1 MRRTDSELKDIL
13 MDFLTKKKSNDIL
26 ESEIFELKEARED
39 FNYDKLFKYFSAL
52 SNEANLFGVSSA
64 WLVFGISDN
73 GKFVGTRF
81 LSGVG
86 DIPECKKRVGDK
98 TNDRISFIEIYEI
111 EMEGKRVLMFEI
123 PPAVPGVP
131 TTVDGI
137 PYGRDGESLVALSE
151 EKRQRI
157 LSEPRFIDWSRE
169 VVSGAGMDD
178 LDPDAISSARKHYIT
193 KNPRLADEVSS
204 WSDERFLKS
213 IPLTIN
219 GKITR
224 AALVLLGKRE
234 LRHLLS
240 PAAISIRWI
249 LRNEKGEML
258 DYYIGN
264 GPFILEVDEIYRRIR
279 NLKYRY
285 IPEGTLFPTEVDMY
299 EEYLIREPLNN
310 AIVHQDYSKCVQISV
325 VEMPDRLI
333 FYNAGSFIP
342 GSVEKV
348 LSASSQDVKSNLDAR
363 YRNLYLADAM
373 RNLDLIDTVWS
384 GIPKMFRLQ
393 KKKYF
398 PMPEYEFVENGVRVT
413 IYGKILNQDFA
424 KVLSANGDLSLTEVL
439 LLDKV
444 SRGQKISKEET
455 AVLRK
460 KNLVEGRYPNLYLS
474 LSVAD
479 KTNQRAKYTVN
490 RGLDKESYRK
500 FILMGIKQ
508 HGGLSRKDIEEILW
522 EKLPASYNTEEKKR
536 RKVANLLSEMR
547 KEGLISS
554 AHRGRGSVWVGGKK

>member
-1 MRRTDSELKDIL
+1 MMRTDDELKSIL
-13 MDFLTKKKSNDIL
+13 TNFLTLRKSTDIF
-26 ESEIFELKEARED
+26 ESEIFELKEAKSG
-39 FNYDKLFKYFSAL
+39 FSYDRLFEYFSAL
-52 SNEANLFGVSSA
+52 SNEANLSGMSSA
-64 WLVFGISDN
+64 WLVLGVSDS
-73 GKFVGTRF
+73 GAYVGTEF
-81 LSGVG
+81 ISGKG

-98 TNDRISFIEIYEI
+98 TNDRISFIGIYEL

-131 TTVDGI
+131 TTVDGH
-137 PYGRDGESLVALSE
+137 PYGRDGASVIALSE

-157 LSEPRFIDWSRE
+157 LSQPRFFDWSRE
-169 VVSGAGMDD
+169 IVSDATIDD
-178 LDPDAISSARKHYIT
+178 LDTVALLCAKKHYVT
-193 KNPRLADEVSS
+193 KNQRLADEVPL
-204 WSDERFLKS
+204 WSDERFLKEV
-213 IPLTIN
+213 PLAIN

-234 LRHLLS
+234 SRHLLY
-240 PAAISIRWI
+240 PADVSIRWI
-249 LRNEKGEML
+249 LKDEKGEVL
-258 DYYIGN
+258 DYYIGD
-264 GPFILEVDEIYRRIR
+264 GPFILEVEEIYRRIR

-299 EEYLIREPLNN
+299 DEYLIREPLNN
-310 AIVHQDYSKCVQISV
+310 AIAHQDYSECVRISV

-342 GSVEKV
+342 GSVETV
-348 LSASSQDVKSNLDAR
+348 LSADVPDAR
-363 YRNLYLADAM
+363 YRNQFLVTAM
-373 RNLDLIDTVWS
+373 RQLDLIDTVWS
-384 GIPKMFRLQ
+384 GIRKMFRLQ
-393 KKKYF
+393 KDKFF

-424 KVLSANGDLSLTEVL
+424 KILSANGDLTLTEVL

-444 SRGQKISKEET
+444 SRGQKISKDAV

-460 KNLVEGRYPNLYLS
+460 KKLIEGRYPNLYLS

-479 KTNQRAKYTVN
+479 KTNQRAQYTVN

-500 FILMGIKQ
+500 FILVGIKQ
-508 HGGLSRKDIEEILW
+508 HGSLSRKDIDDILW

-536 RKVANLLSEMR
+536 RKISNLLSEMR

-554 AHRGRGSVWVGGKK
+554 AHRGRGSMWVCGKK

>member
-1 MRRTDSELKDIL
+1 MRRTDNELKDIL
-13 MDFLTKKKSNDIL
+13 MNFLTKKKSNDIL
-26 ESEIFELKEARED
+26 ESEIFELKAAREE
-39 FNYDKLFKYFSAL
+39 FSYEKLFKYFSAL
-52 SNEANLFGVSSA
+52 SNEANLLGVSSA
-64 WLVFGISDN
+64 WLVFGVSDS
-73 GKFVGTRF
+73 GEFVGTRF

-137 PYGRDGESLVALSE
+137 SYGRDGASAVALSE

-157 LSEPRFIDWSRE
+157 LSQPRFIDWSRE
-169 VVSGAGMDD
+169 VVFGAGMDD
-178 LDPDAISSARKHYIT
+178 LDPDAISSARRHYIT

-219 GKITR
+219 DNITR

-234 LRHLLS
+234 SRHLLS
-240 PAAISIRWI
+240 PADVSIRWI
-249 LRNEKGEML
+249 LKDEKGEML
-258 DYYIGN
+258 DYYVGD
-264 GPFILEVDEIYRRIR
+264 GPFILEVDEIYQRIR

-310 AIVHQDYSKCVQISV
+310 AIAHQDYSECVRISV
-325 VEMPDRLI
+325 VEMPDHLI
-333 FYNAGSFIP
+333 FFNAGSFIP
-342 GSVEKV
+342 GSVETV
-348 LSASSQDVKSNLDAR
+348 LSADVPDTR
-363 YRNLYLADAM
+363 YRNQFLVTAM
-373 RNLDLIDTVWS
+373 RQLDLIDTVWS
-384 GIPKMFRLQ
+384 GIRKMFRLQ
-393 KKKYF
+393 KEKFF

-413 IYGKILNQDFA
+413 IYGKILNPDFA
-424 KVLSANGDLSLTEVL
+424 KVLSSNGDLSLTEVL

-444 SRGQKISKEET
+444 SRGQKISKEEA

-479 KTNQRAKYTVN
+479 KTNQRARYTMN
-490 RGLDKESYRK
+490 RGLDKKYYQDL
-500 FILMGIKQ
+500 ILAGIDE
-508 HGGLSRKDIEEILW
+508 HGKLSRKEIEEILLT
-522 EKLPASYNTEEKKR
+522 KLPDFYNSEEKRIKR
-536 RKVANLLSEMR
+536 CDYLLSEMR
-547 KEGLISS
+547 KEGLIYFVRS
-554 AHRGRGSVWVGGKK
+554 GRTTFWYKNT

>member
-13 MDFLTKKKSNDIL
+13 MNFLTKKKSNDIL
-26 ESEIFELKEARED
+26 ENEIFELKEARGD
-39 FNYDKLFKYFSAL
+39 FSYEKLFKYFSAL

-64 WLVFGISDN
+64 WLVLGVSDS
-73 GKFVGTRF
+73 GDVVETRF

-137 PYGRDGESLVALSE
+137 SYGRDGASAVALSE

-157 LSEPRFIDWSRE
+157 LSQPRFIDWSRE
-169 VVSGAGMDD
+169 VVFGAGMDD
-178 LDPDAISSARKHYIT
+178 LDPDAISSARRHYIT

-219 GKITR
+219 DNITR

-234 LRHLLS
+234 SRHLLS
-240 PAAISIRWI
+240 PADVSIRWI
-249 LRNEKGEML
+249 LKDEKGEML
-258 DYYIGN
+258 DYYVGD
-264 GPFILEVDEIYRRIR
+264 GPFILEVDEIYQRIR

-310 AIVHQDYSKCVQISV
+310 AIAHQDYSECVRISV
-325 VEMPDRLI
+325 VEMPDHLI
-333 FYNAGSFIP
+333 FFNAGSFIP
-342 GSVEKV
+342 GSVETV
-348 LSASSQDVKSNLDAR
+348 LSADVPDTR
-363 YRNLYLADAM
+363 YRNQFLVTAM
-373 RNLDLIDTVWS
+373 RQLDLIDTVWS
-384 GIPKMFRLQ
+384 GIRKMFRLQ
-393 KKKYF
+393 KEKFF

-413 IYGKILNQDFA
+413 IYGKILNPDFA
-424 KVLSANGDLSLTEVL
+424 KVLSSNGDLSLTEVL

-444 SRGQKISKEET
+444 SRGQKISKEEA

-479 KTNQRAKYTVN
+479 KTNQRARYTMN
-490 RGLDKESYRK
+490 RGLDKKYYQDL
-500 FILMGIKQ
+500 ILAGIDE
-508 HGGLSRKDIEEILW
+508 HGKLSRKEIEEILLT
-522 EKLPASYNTEEKKR
+522 KLPDFYNSEEKRIKR
-536 RKVANLLSEMR
+536 CDYLLSEMR
-547 KEGLISS
+547 KEGLIYFVRS
-554 AHRGRGSVWVGGKK
+554 GRTTFWYKNT